1 MESKS
6 SFSLDAPIVRLSLMV
21 LVTILLNF
29 GLFFILNFLAPLVTG
44 LVVGF
49 LIAKIRYGVAV
60 GFIGNILS
68 YCIVFVMTEW
78 FIGFTTPL
86 LDVAIAVLIM
96 GGIGAGGGLI
106 GSLISMRMRS

>member
-6 SFSLDAPIVRLSLMV
+6 SSSLDAPIVRLSLMV
-21 LVTILLNF
+21 LVTILLNI

-44 LVVGF
+44 LIVGF
-49 LIAKIRYGVAV
+49 LIVKIRDGVAV
-60 GFIGNILS
+60 GFIGTILS
-68 YCIVFVMTEW
+68 YSIVFVIAEW

-96 GGIGAGGGLI
+96 GGIGTGGGLI
-106 GSLISMRMRS
+106 GSLISTRIRR